1 MKGSELAKAYF
12 REYGLPMLEK
22 DFPELLP
29 YLAAGIVGS
38 GSDRYG
44 FDDELSQ
51 DHDFEPG
58 FCLFLPGEDIVD
70 RRQAFL
76 LERAYAGLPKEFMGV
91 LRPTLSPV
99 GGNRNG
105 VFRTA
110 DFYASAIGCSD
121 GELSPVAWLTLP
133 DYALAE
139 AVNGEI
145 WLDNYGEFTTI
156 RERIRKMPEPF
167 RLKRLA
173 GNLLLMAQSGQY
185 NFPRCL
191 KRGETEAAQLACHE
205 FVNAAMKV
213 WFHLQKAYMPYYKW
227 SFRRLRQL
235 EGGEALAERLSF
247 LLLADHREESVAEE
261 KTESIE
267 SVAEEISEALRR
279 ENLIIVPGSNLER
292 LAYAVNEQI
301 SDSNIRNLNILAG
314 V

>member
-1 MKGSELAKAYF
+1 MKGSELSKAYF
-12 REYGLPMLEK
+12 EEFGLPMLEK
-22 DFPELLP
+22 DFAELLP
-29 YLAAGIVGS
+29 YLAAGIVGN

-58 FCLFLPGEDIVD
+58 FCLFLPGEYIVD

-76 LERAYAGLPKEFMGV
+76 MERAYAGLPKEFMGV

-121 GELSPVAWLTLP
+121 GELSPEAWLSLP

-156 RERIRKMPEPF
+156 RERIRNMPEPF

-213 WFHLQKAYMPYYKW
+213 WFHMQKAYMPYYKW
-227 SFRRLRQL
+227 SFRALRLL
-235 EGGEALAERLSF
+235 EGGESLAEKLSF
-247 LLLADHREESVAEE
+247 LLLSDHREEKSAKIKAAIIEEVAEE
-261 KTESIE
+261 FIAAMQK
-267 SVAEEISEALRR
+267 
-279 ENLIIVPGSNLER
+279 ENLTKASGSSLEAH
-292 LAYAVNEQI
+292 AYSVNNHI
-301 SDSNIRNLNILAG
+301 TDVGIRNLNIFAG